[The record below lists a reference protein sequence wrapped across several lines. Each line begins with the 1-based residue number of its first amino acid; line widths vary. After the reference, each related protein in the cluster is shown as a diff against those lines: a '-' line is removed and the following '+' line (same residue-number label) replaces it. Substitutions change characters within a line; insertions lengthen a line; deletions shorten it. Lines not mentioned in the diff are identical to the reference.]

1 MNVNINT
8 DSINGIKPN
17 YDFINNF
24 DSNPVMIRI
33 LVVIIV
39 AYYTIIYFS
48 VKNEIVPSAIK
59 SSSSIGIIGFLL
71 WLLFI
76 IILLLNGVRYFYDL
90 NIATGIKG
98 IFKRE
103 PEIDINVTTVS
114 GKPLVN
120 PVPEI
125 MYEKQVFHVSDNKY
139 DFNNA
144 KAICAAYGS
153 KLASY
158 DQIEQSY
165 NDGAEWCGYGWSD
178 GQMALY
184 PTQKKTYNKLKN
196 IKGHEHDCGR
206 PGING
211 GYIANP
217 NVKFGV
223 NCYGFKPKM
232 TSAEHKLMKN
242 ERMYPLTEKDI
253 AFHKNVYKWK
263 NKLSELL
270 VSPFS
275 KKTWSRV

>member
-48 VKNEIVPSAIK
+48 VKNEIVPTATK

-90 NIATGIKG
+90 NITTGIKG

-184 PTQKKTYNKLKN
+184 PTQKKTYNKLLSRNSDYEYKSYFIFTLKWQISGTKN
-196 IKGHEHDCGR
+196 RVQETNKKV
-206 PGING
+206 
-211 GYIANP
+211 IATTER
-217 NVKFGV
+217 
-223 NCYGFKPKM
+223 GF
-232 TSAEHKLMKN
+232 SLEGLSSYLN
-242 ERMYPLTEKDI
+242 FNYLE
-253 AFHKNVYKWK
+253 FYK
-263 NKLSELL
+263 
-270 VSPFS
+270 
-275 KKTWSRV
+275 